1 MSLAGGGRRDYA
13 GISSANPDE
22 KSGRRKPKV
31 SWGREIRPGLVGPKA
46 RLKSVADGQLVNI
59 PVPSC
64 MCLTE
69 GGTQKDSLSLVMVQ
83 VQTLRL
89 VSRQIRS
96 PLKLMCDGETRK
108 GELRRFHADEKNL
121 VGNIQDARTAN
132 RHW

>member
-1 MSLAGGGRRDYA
+1 
-13 GISSANPDE
+13 
-22 KSGRRKPKV
+22 
-31 SWGREIRPGLVGPKA
+31 
-46 RLKSVADGQLVNI
+46 
-59 PVPSC
+59 

-96 PLKLMCDGETRK
+96 PLKLMCDGEALK
-108 GELRRFHADEKNL
+108 GELRRFHTDEKNL
-121 VGNIQDARTAN
+121 VGNIQDDRTAN

>member
-1 MSLAGGGRRDYA
+1 MTLTGGGRRDYA

-46 RLKSVADGQLVNI
+46 RPQGVADGQLVNI

-64 MCLTE
+64 VRLTE
-69 GGTQKDSLSLVMVQ
+69 GETQEDSLSLMMVQ
-83 VQTLRL
+83 VQAFRL

-96 PLKLMCDGETRK
+96 PLRLRRDGESRK
-108 GELRRFHADEKNL
+108 TELE
-121 VGNIQDARTAN
+121 
-132 RHW
+132 